1 MLSSTA
7 IEVNNMGKIG
17 IFFGSDTGNT
27 RRVAKSIAK
36 KLGDDA
42 ADPVNVNKAS
52 VDDLLSYGAL
62 ILGTPTLG
70 DGELPGLTSGAQAES
85 WEEFLP
91 QLKGKDFSGKVVAI
105 FGLGDQEGY
114 GHEFVDAMIEIYE
127 VVKAG
132 GATVVGSWSTDGY
145 TFEKSK
151 AIVDGD
157 FVGLVIDHDNQKE
170 LTEERVDAWLD
181 QIKSDLLAA

>member
-1 MLSSTA
+1 
-7 IEVNNMGKIG
+7 MGKIG

-27 RRVAKSIAK
+27 RRVAKNLSK

-52 VDDLLSYGAL
+52 VENVLQYKAL

-70 DGELPGLTSGAQAES
+70 DGELPGLSSGASAAS

-91 QLKGKDFSGKVVAI
+91 KLKGVDMSGTVVAL

-114 GHEFVDAMIEIYE
+114 GHEFVDALIFIYNQVIEN
-127 VVKAG
+127 
-132 GATVVGSWSTDGY
+132 GATVVGAWPTDGY
-145 TFEKSK
+145 TFEASK
-151 AIVDGD
+151 AVIGD
-157 FVGLVIDHDNQKE
+157 EFVGLALDHDNQSDM
-170 LTEERVDAWLD
+170 TEERIEAWLD
-181 QIKSDLLAA
+181 IIKPALLAA

>member
-1 MLSSTA
+1 MS
-7 IEVNNMGKIG
+7 KIG

-36 KLGDDA
+36 KLGDLADA
-42 ADPVNVNKAS
+42 PVNVNKAT
-52 VDDLLSYGAL
+52 VEDVLKYDAL

-70 DGELPGLTSGAQAES
+70 DGELPGLGSGGSAES

-91 QLKGKDFSGKVVAI
+91 QLKGADMSGKVVAL

-114 GHEFVDAMIEIYE
+114 GHEFVDALIFLYE
-127 VVKAG
+127 TVTEN
-132 GATVVGSWSTDGY
+132 GAKVVGAWPTDGY
-145 TFEKSK
+145 EFEASK

-157 FVGLVIDHDNQKE
+157 FVGLVIDHDNQSD
-170 LTEERVDAWLD
+170 LTDERVDSWLEMVTPE
-181 QIKSDLLAA
+181 LTAA

>member
-1 MLSSTA
+1 
-7 IEVNNMGKIG
+7 MGKIG

-27 RRVAKSIAK
+27 RRVAKSIHK

-42 ADPVNVNKAS
+42 DAPVNVNKAS
-52 VDDLLSYGAL
+52 VEDLLKYDAL

-70 DGELPGLTSGAQAES
+70 DGELPGLGSGGSAES

-91 QLKGKDFSGKVVAI
+91 QLKGADFSGKTVAL

-114 GHEFVDAMIEIYE
+114 GHEFVDALIFLYDVAVEN
-127 VVKAG
+127 
-132 GATVVGSWSTDGY
+132 GAKVVGAWSTDGY
-145 TFEKSK
+145 SFEASK
-151 AIVDGD
+151 AIVDGE

-181 QIKSDLLAA
+181 IVKPELLAA